1 MRALNRNKI
10 RIFYANYRDKVPIRD
25 EYGNLT
31 GEYRISYD
39 NPIAIMANVSAA
51 RGEATTRQ
59 FGDEE
64 SYDRVIVLDF
74 VDATTISRNAIAFS
88 DDGEGNVSIA
98 SNNIDLEDDGA
109 GNITLTTRDLPVV
122 AGETAVGLASGMP
135 KQCVTKFPITATSI
149 LWIDTLPEIA
159 EDGSTETPHDYI
171 VKQVAT
177 SLNSVSIAVSKVNVR
192 G

>member
-1 MRALNRNKI
+1 MRTLTRNKI
-10 RIFYANYRDKVPIRD
+10 RIFYANYREKIPLKD

-31 GEYRISYD
+31 GEYDIAYD
-39 NPIAIMANVSAA
+39 NPVEIKANVSAA

-59 FGDEE
+59 FGDDEG
-64 SYDRVIVLDF
+64 YDRVIVLD
-74 VDATTISRNAIAFS
+74 D
-88 DDGEGNVSIA
+88 
-98 SNNIDLEDDGA
+98 
-109 GNITLTTRDLPVV
+109 P
-122 AGETAVGLASGMP
+122 
-135 KQCVTKFPITATSI
+135 KFPIAVTSI

-177 SLNSVSIAVSKVNVR
+177 SLNSVSIEVSKVNVS